1 MRKIFNLECVRVY
14 VIPIVICYLL
24 SFLDALCQ
32 QSPDKLSFG
41 GWAGVFLRPFI
52 SGLFLAFF
60 LLIAGR
66 FAKWIFIVVFPII
79 LAVVFIQFFVRLSF
93 GWNFAGDWLM
103 MFKAT
108 SSRETS
114 LFLQDNAIPLLLT
127 LIAYLLVSTF
137 FVYVLYH
144 LRFPKNRWRVR
155 TFIATLLLIPFVLAE
170 LLPHYLGSYTYRSTM
185 CYKVIT
191 DTMAC
196 SRIYTDL
203 GEVVAHPE
211 LPPVVGTSVTCS
223 ELPVCVFL
231 IGESMTRNNMQIYGY
246 ERATTPDLEKIK
258 DELCIFSDVVGV
270 WNQTPMAVR
279 YLFTGA
285 SFEDQ
290 VHSHYTF
297 SEICKRAGYRTS
309 YYSRQGR
316 FGKFN
321 SIVTYVF
328 AACDPKVY
336 LSEVMPEPI
345 YDIDLLP
352 YFEKQLHETTEPQV
366 IFLHLYG
373 CHFPYELFTPPN
385 DKVFKSQNK
394 LMDDYDA
401 AVRHD
406 DRLIGKIIENLR
418 ALKRPSVLFYV
429 SDHGESPRSKS
440 WRDISSP
447 DMWELPVVV
456 WFSEEYR
463 KKFPLTVARLEAAK
477 DLPLQSD
484 LLLPG
489 ILDVVQI
496 SDTSLP
502 IEIKGRN
509 RRFTHMWTKEYTR

>member
-1 MRKIFNLECVRVY
+1 
-14 VIPIVICYLL
+14 
-24 SFLDALCQ
+24 
-32 QSPDKLSFG
+32 
-41 GWAGVFLRPFI
+41 
-52 SGLFLAFF
+52 
-60 LLIAGR
+60 
-66 FAKWIFIVVFPII
+66 
-79 LAVVFIQFFVRLSF
+79 
-93 GWNFAGDWLM
+93 
-103 MFKAT
+103 
-108 SSRETS
+108 
-114 LFLQDNAIPLLLT
+114 
-127 LIAYLLVSTF
+127 
-137 FVYVLYH
+137 
-144 LRFPKNRWRVR
+144 
-155 TFIATLLLIPFVLAE
+155 
-170 LLPHYLGSYTYRSTM
+170 
-185 CYKVIT
+185 
-191 DTMAC
+191 
-196 SRIYTDL
+196 
-203 GEVVAHPE
+203 
-211 LPPVVGTSVTCS
+211 
-223 ELPVCVFL
+223 
-231 IGESMTRNNMQIYGY
+231 MQIYGY

-418 ALKRPSVLFYV
+418 ALKRPSVLFYA